1 MHPFSAPHISSD
13 LVFDLDAQLQRA
25 SCCAVHV
32 VAGPDGPVLAAIDWP
47 TPQSH
52 PQIPPTTPGNRRLP
66 LRGVDEN
73 NSQIPPITL
82 VHPKLESFL
91 HAEQLAARVNS
102 LAGTGDSERAAIAF
116 ALWEAAR

>member
-1 MHPFSAPHISSD
+1 MHPFSAPHISSE

-32 VAGPDGPVLAAIDWP
+32 VAGPDGPVLAGIDWP
-47 TPQSH
+47 PPQPH

-66 LRGVDEN
+66 LRGVDDN

-91 HAEQLAARVNS
+91 HAEQLAARVNA
-102 LAGTGDSERAAIAF
+102 LAGTGDSERSAIAF
-116 ALWEAAR
+116 ALFESAC